1 MFCVPGTV
9 LGAGMQQWTRLHL
22 SPHSA
27 FLIETNKSID
37 LLLPLFFITS
47 ASSEQLIFSSFS
59 YMSSIWE
66 SDLNAPSHL
75 ILKVLSGTYCYCPQ
89 LSKEKDKTMRN

>member
-9 LGAGMQQWTRLHL
+9 LGAGMQQWTSLNL

-47 ASSEQLIFSSFS
+47 ALSEQLCLFVC
-59 YMSSIWE
+59 
-66 SDLNAPSHL
+66 AQHL
-75 ILKVLSGTYCYCPQ
+75 DSGHSELKVWRVVWVCNLPPYHVLPW
-89 LSKEKDKTMRN
+89 